1 LSGEDQQTGLHAP
14 LLHCLLG
21 LSKKPHGFLLA
32 QATPRNIIRDMKD
45 KKRYVK
51 VWAALRNVSSNI
63 AYQQHLSL
71 VSLKT
76 GFPTLT

>member
-1 LSGEDQQTGLHAP
+1 VKINKQGSHAP
-14 LLHCLLG
+14 LLHCLVG

-32 QATPRNIIRDMKD
+32 QATPRNMIRDMKD

-51 VWAALRNVSSNI
+51 VWAALRNVSSNM
-63 AYQQHLSL
+63 AHHQYLSL

>member
-1 LSGEDQQTGLHAP
+1 VKINKEGSHAP

-51 VWAALRNVSSNI
+51 VWAALRNVSSNM
-63 AYQQHLSL
+63 AHQQYLSL

-76 GFPTLT
+76 GFPTMT

>member
-1 LSGEDQQTGLHAP
+1 VKINKQGSHTP

-21 LSKKPHGFLLA
+21 LPKQPHVLLLA
-32 QATPRNIIRDMKD
+32 QATPKNIIRDMKD

-63 AYQQHLSL
+63 AHQQYLSL